1 MQKDSILYI
10 LKGHGVSE
18 DDLKIFST
26 KLKEKNFTTTDC
38 DKLLVKMGY
47 DTVFTE
53 DEDMNDLRDLKN
65 SIEEDGKSKNIELL
79 SSLLESAKDTIKE
92 KSLLVHEVAKEKMK

>member
-53 DEDMNDLRDLKN
+53 DEDMNDDDFDRCDPY
-65 SIEEDGKSKNIELL
+65 
-79 SSLLESAKDTIKE
+79 E
-92 KSLLVHEVAKEKMK
+92 KTTHKHHFDS

>member
-53 DEDMNDLRDLKN
+53 DEDMNDYDF
-65 SIEEDGKSKNIELL
+65 DGF
-79 SSLLESAKDTIKE
+79 DPYE
-92 KSLLVHEVAKEKMK
+92 KTTHKHNFYS